1 MLDKLLHYDYE
12 IIIFLNSLGSE
23 KWDWFWLFVTKPIN
37 WIWLVIFLSYLFTKT
52 FGLKK
57 GFQLILTT
65 FLTCVITLL
74 TVEFIKRGV
83 ARLRPINN
91 EEIQHLLRIV
101 EQTKNYS
108 FVSGHAAFSFTLAF
122 LSFKILLKPIR
133 FVGLI
138 FIFPLLFAYSR
149 LYLGFHFLSDIISG
163 LLLGFII
170 ANIGWLATK
179 KWIFKE
185 SI

>member
-1 MLDKLLHYDYE
+1 MLDKLLYYDYE

-23 KWDWFWLFVTKPIN
+23 KWDWFWILVTKPIN
-37 WIWLVIFLSYLFTKT
+37 WGWLVLLLSYFFIKI
-52 FGLKK
+52 FGFKK
-57 GFQLILTT
+57 GLQLIVTT
-65 FLTCVITLL
+65 FLTCVLTLI

-91 EEIQHLLRIV
+91 EEIQDSLRIIHL
-101 EQTKNYS
+101 TKNYS

-122 LSFKILLKPIR
+122 ISFKILQKPTKLIG
-133 FVGLI
+133 FI

-149 LYLGFHFLSDIISG
+149 LYLGVHFLSDIISG